1 MSYASVRLSSNIY
14 CIIFPHSMIL
24 YNSWCNGKCR
34 FQTHSYKRLHHIL
47 LIIIDHGENTLDNHR
62 YRAYAERKVEDHNY
76 NCKNWHSA
84 YLTVQLISLESVT
97 CEASTQRTHLTI
109 LAEVWHGF
117 DTPGH
122 ILIMI
127 ASWCTAYHLRFPR
140 NRPESVENPLQR
152 VWSFLFKFYLKNH
165 KYEGISAKKQEWSMQ
180 KWETKLNPEREKQAY
195 HKLLYGCFC
204 VCFLHILPCSHFC
217 FLSLNPLN
225 KEVHLSAFDRRQ
237 KMYYSFI
244 IFSNPYVR
252 WLTIHQR
259 YELAPKF
266 REQVIEAIKFS
277 CTGTKGVNHSPI
289 RTRPR
294 CNGITN
300 N

>member
-1 MSYASVRLSSNIY
+1 MWSI
-14 CIIFPHSMIL
+14 HST
-24 YNSWCNGKCR
+24 NS
-34 FQTHSYKRLHHIL
+34 FDHSCW
-47 LIIIDHGENTLDNHR
+47 GV
-62 YRAYAERKVEDHNY
+62 AP
-76 NCKNWHSA
+76 
-84 YLTVQLISLESVT
+84 
-97 CEASTQRTHLTI
+97 
-109 LAEVWHGF
+109 F
-117 DTPGH
+117 DTTR
-122 ILIMI
+122 
-127 ASWCTAYHLRFPR
+127 SWRTAYHLDFPR
-140 NRPESVENPLQR
+140 TRLEGIENHLQR

-225 KEVHLSAFDRRQ
+225 KEVHLSAFDRRW

-294 CNGITN
+294 CRNYKQLKELCTDTIHIPISPKDNSDTVILVKWGLAFILLIASVSYFRTN
-300 N
+300 INCSSQN